1 MEQGGECYTYCTF
14 RSSRKSVTDYDQED
28 RQKVKS
34 FRKVSITLNDFRIS
48 LLEKGNRPLKK
59 RGLVGFF

>member
-1 MEQGGECYTYCTF
+1 M
-14 RSSRKSVTDYDQED
+14 TDYDQED

-59 RGLVGFF
+59 LGLVGFF